1 MSVAQHGIN
10 QNILAIP
17 TRRMKKENMVH
28 WWVQE
33 VNMANEDLRSIY
45 SSEGVRAL
53 AERRLRCLRGYES
66 VVDGRKHG

>member
-1 MSVAQHGIN
+1 MSVEAHLIN
-10 QNILAIP
+10 KNILALP
-17 TRRMKKENMVH
+17 LGRMKKDNMVH

-33 VNMANEDLRSIY
+33 VNMANEDLRSTY
-45 SSEGVRAL
+45 SSEGVVSL